1 MFSPK
6 NAWKNREPLGSIPE
20 VAIYLNV
27 SEVTVRRKIK
37 SGDLAASR
45 IGKQIRI
52 RWADVE
58 NLIGL
63 RSAASTV

>member
-6 NAWKNREPLGSIPE
+6 NHEPLGSIPE
-20 VAIYLNV
+20 VATYLNV

-37 SGDLAASR
+37 SGDLASSR
-45 IGKQIRI
+45 FGKNIRI

-58 NLIGL
+58 ALIRSG
-63 RSAASTV
+63 SAAPRA